1 MINTRRQINLH
12 EFVQELKRE
21 NLQKKDFVIPSNNL
35 IFRDGKLVVIN
46 QSNNEQLRSI
56 LQQTGIGYSSD
67 ISGGEMTLDCLP
79 VFHSQVAEKLGIPK
93 KYYDKMLSDEKGKHV
108 PILDQNVSYW
118 FNNNNSKYLLRSFV
132 DKEEKS
138 GVARALLSDRFKIID
153 NYDVLLAV
161 LAAVK
166 ESGMNLE
173 VDESGCDITEK
184 RMYMRFICPEIEIN
198 APELLK
204 NYHLNSERVTNHG
217 IVSGFVISNS
227 EVGLGTLSIA
237 PRAKILACKNGMIKT
252 DERFA
257 RTHLGGKVEEY
268 KQIEWSEETR
278 QKNYELII
286 AQVKDAIKAYTNKD
300 YLGNWVSDLITKGTK
315 PLEHPLDCVKNVSS
329 ALKISE
335 EKEKEILNFF
345 IKSADFTGFG
355 VTQAITLFAHT
366 KADADEQY
374 ELEKASV
381 SVLDR
386 MSQYDRPVPKKT
398 NQEAIILN

>member
-1 MINTRRQINLH
+1 
-12 EFVQELKRE
+12 
-21 NLQKKDFVIPSNNL
+21 
-35 IFRDGKLVVIN
+35 
-46 QSNNEQLRSI
+46 
-56 LQQTGIGYSSD
+56 
-67 ISGGEMTLDCLP
+67 
-79 VFHSQVAEKLGIPK
+79 
-93 KYYDKMLSDEKGKHV
+93 
-108 PILDQNVSYW
+108 VSYW
-118 FNNNNSKYLLRSFV
+118 FKENNTKYLLRSFV
-132 DKEEKS
+132 DKEEQT

-153 NYDVLLAV
+153 NYDVMLAV
-161 LAAVK
+161 LDAVR
-166 ESGMNLE
+166 ESGMNLQ
-173 VDESGCDITEK
+173 VDDDGCDITEK

-204 NYHLNSERVTNHG
+204 NYHLDSNLVTNHG
-217 IVSGFVISNS
+217 VVSGFVISNS

-237 PRAKILACKNGMIKT
+237 PRAKVLACKNGMIKT

-300 YLGNWVSDLITKGTK
+300 FLGNWVSDLILKGTK
-315 PLEHPLDCVKNVSS
+315 PLEHPLDCIKNVSS

-335 EKEKEILNFF
+335 AKEKDILNFF

-355 VTQAITLFAHT
+355 VTQSITLFAHT

-374 ELEKASV
+374 ELEKAAV
-381 SVLDR
+381 SVLDN
-386 MSQYDRPVPKKT
+386 MKQYDRPVPKKT
-398 NQEAIILN
+398 NQEALALN